1 MRILFVGDVFG
12 KPGRRILKHHLE
24 WLKEELRVDAC
35 IANVENAAAGK
46 GLTPPIAEELFAA
59 GVDLMTMGN
68 HGYDNKG
75 VFELY
80 NQGENRIVRPL
91 NYAADSPGPS
101 EASLTT
107 PEGVRLTV
115 IQVQGRVFMN
125 PTDSPFTALDRYL
138 VSRPP
143 GALIVDVHAEA
154 TSEKQALG
162 WYLDGRVTAVIG
174 THTHVQSADERIL
187 PKGTAMITDVGM
199 TGPHDSIIGGDIQ
212 QMLRRFLTQLPTGL
226 EVAKGNPKI
235 HAVLIE
241 TDPSGRRTER
251 IERHSFA
258 EADLNRGALPD
269 EG

>member
-24 WLKEELRVDAC
+24 WLKEELRVDVC

-46 GLTPPIAEELFAA
+46 GVTPPIAEELFAA
-59 GVDLMTMGN
+59 GVDLMTTGN

-80 NQGENRIVRPL
+80 SMGETRIVRPL
-91 NYAADSPGPS
+91 NYVADSPGPTA
-101 EASLTT
+101 ASVTA
-107 PEGVRLTV
+107 PDGVRVTV

-125 PTDSPFTALDRYL
+125 PTDSPFTALDRFL
-138 VSRPP
+138 ESRPA
-143 GALIVDVHAEA
+143 GALILDVHAEA

-187 PKGTAMITDVGM
+187 PQGTAMITDVGM
-199 TGPHDSIIGGDIQ
+199 TGPHDSIIGGDIP

-241 TDPSGRRTER
+241 TDSSGRRAEK
-251 IERHSFA
+251 IERHSLA
-258 EADLNRGALPD
+258 ETDLNRGALPH